1 MGHNSEKKKKQMDIK
16 SGITNIDKEKEKKS
30 LQITGHDGE
39 IFENELR
46 MKKQSKL
53 HYIKRRH

>member
-1 MGHNSEKKKKQMDIK
+1 MDIK
-16 SGITNIDKEKEKKS
+16 SGITNIDKEKEKKI